1 MQILSGRFWLI
12 IGIVFGLLLFG
23 MATLQGGVIILTIPF
38 LIYLAV
44 AIIFAPPEMQ
54 FKADRQIDAPVVA
67 QNSPVQVRIS
77 IKHEGPGADELYI
90 MDEPPPQLEPIQG
103 QTMQLRPLQSGEAFE
118 YDYTVRCA
126 RGRYFFSGITITLGE
141 HFGLLQRRIPLPIAG
156 EIRSVP
162 EVPRL
167 RKIFISPQQTRGFSG
182 PIPSRQGG
190 SGMIFWGVREYNM
203 GDYLRRIN
211 WKVSSRHLQDLF
223 TNEYEQ
229 ERIADVGLIL
239 DAREKTNI
247 SVDALSLFEYS
258 VLATA
263 SLAEYFLADGHRV
276 SLLAYGYSLERV
288 FPGYGKVHKKRIYH
302 ALAQMETGTNYAL
315 ENFNFLPTRLFP
327 ARCQLVMISP
337 LQPRDYPAIVRLIT
351 AGYDVMLISPDPVE
365 FEAKSFDV
373 SPELQQAIRLA
384 RVERSVLLHKLARL
398 GVRVVNW
405 QVDQPFEQT
414 IYTALGRRP
423 LFRRNLR
430 AVSR

>member
-1 MQILSGRFWLI
+1 MLILSSRFWFVI
-12 IGIVFGLLLFG
+12 SIVFGLLLLG

-44 AIIFAPPEMQ
+44 AIIYAPP
-54 FKADRQIDAPVVA
+54 KARFIANRQIDAPVVP
-67 QNSPVQVRIS
+67 QNSLVQVKIS
-77 IKHEGPGADELYI
+77 IQHEGRGADELYI
-90 MDEPPPQLEPIQG
+90 ADELPTQLEPVQGRAMQIQ
-103 QTMQLRPLQSGEAFE
+103 PLQPGEAFE

-126 RGRYFFSGITITLGE
+126 RGKYSFSNITITLSE
-141 HFGLLQRRIPLPIAG
+141 HFDLLQRWIRLPISG
-156 EIRSVP
+156 EIRSIP

-167 RKIFISPQQTRGFSG
+167 RKIYINPQQTRGFSG

-190 SGMIFWGVREYNM
+190 PGMIFWGVREYNM

-223 TNEYEQ
+223 TNEFEQ

-247 SVDALSLFEYS
+247 TLGALSLFEYS

-288 FPGYGKVHKKRIYH
+288 FPGYGKIQKKRILQT
-302 ALAQMETGTNYAL
+302 LAQIETGMNYAL

-327 ARCQLVMISP
+327 ARSQLVVISP
-337 LQPRDYPAIVRLIT
+337 LHSRDYAAFIRLIT
-351 AGYDVMLISPDPVE
+351 AGYDVLLISPDPIE
-365 FEAKSFDV
+365 FEAKSFEP
-373 SPELQQAIRLA
+373 SAELQQAIHLA
-384 RVERSVLLHKLARL
+384 RIERHVMLQKLARL

-405 QVDQPFEQT
+405 QVDQPFESALYKT
-414 IYTALGRRP
+414 IGRQP

-430 AVSR
+430 MIPG

>member
-1 MQILSGRFWLI
+1 MQILSGRFWLV
-12 IGIVFGLLLFG
+12 IGLVFGLLLLG
-23 MATLQGGVIILTIPF
+23 MATLRGGVIILTIPF

-44 AIIFAPPEMQ
+44 AIICAPAEVQ
-54 FKADRQIDAPVVA
+54 IEADRQIEAPIVA
-67 QNSPVQVRIS
+67 QNTPVQVRIS
-77 IKHEGPGADELYI
+77 IQHAGPGADELYI
-90 MDEPPPQLEPIQG
+90 EDELPAQLEPIQG
-103 QTMQLRPLQSGEAFE
+103 QAMQLRPLKSGEVFE
-118 YDYTVRCA
+118 YDYTVRCT
-126 RGRYFFSGITITLGE
+126 RGKHIFSGITITLSE
-141 HFGLLQRRIPLPIAG
+141 HFGLIQRRISLPIAG
-156 EIRSVP
+156 EIRTIP
-162 EVPRL
+162 EIPQL
-167 RKIFISPQQTRGFSG
+167 RKIFINPQQTRGFSG

-190 SGMIFWGVREYNM
+190 SGMIFWGVREYTM

-247 SVDALSLFEYS
+247 SVGGLSLFEFS
-258 VLATA
+258 VQATA

-288 FPGYGKVHKKRIYH
+288 FPGSGKVHKKRIYH

-327 ARCQLVMISP
+327 ARSQLVLISP
-337 LQPRDYPAIVRLIT
+337 LHTRDYPAIVRLFT

-365 FEAKSFDV
+365 FEAKSFAV

-384 RVERSVLLHKLARL
+384 RIERSVLLNKLARL

-405 QVDQPFEQT
+405 QVDRPFEQT
-414 IYTALGRRP
+414 MYAALGRRP
-423 LFRRNLR
+423 MFWRNLWM
-430 AVSR
+430 VSR